1 MDDGWAILFL
11 NTSYLLLCVFE
22 VVPCVFMFTSLLI
35 IYMRDHVE
43 WADCW
48 IAPQTDAKTQSSTQG
63 FEHNKDGYFIDLVG
77 TTTEEPGCPPESSLT
92 RSDEPLIG
100 LISP

>member
-1 MDDGWAILFL
+1 M
-11 NTSYLLLCVFE
+11 
-22 VVPCVFMFTSLLI
+22 LI
-35 IYMRDHVE
+35 VTDSQ
-43 WADCW
+43 

-63 FEHNKDGYFIDLVG
+63 FEHNKDGDFIDLVR

-100 LISP
+100 LISPLNESAVAVMS